1 MSRLISNLAS
11 RWQSISIVIWTLGLT
26 ALVWG
31 LVSLYGIFNQERND
45 AVSEI
50 LSRHKTLEQYAF
62 QALTQS
68 LQQQLAFANV
78 NLRHVLR
85 DPLKSNENI
94 LYLEK
99 DKQLLPRPAVYKS
112 SHNQENNAQK
122 LYQELIAVEPVD
134 LTADNLSPWGERRIL
149 LSNFKLAVES
159 NDASEIRWAFR
170 EISEQRARTQL
181 SSDKDIPYM
190 LAVLEYLITFSNPDK
205 TLVQNIIR
213 NGSIIDQELGNY
225 GLQRSLI
232 AQRNLFT
239 KQEFEYLRDMIVTI
253 SKKFAIPYDD
263 FLHQSQLENQLLA
276 IKVND
281 ITSPAFILN
290 NHWYVERQDSENIL
304 GVAIDINSI
313 ISNIDLTMKTIGL
326 LEPKDSLK
334 YALQNKEV
342 IAVGD
347 VELSVM
353 SKSLQARLQSVEKR
367 FWIKTIL
374 LFASALLVV
383 SIAVL
388 VTIIQ
393 YRKQRYLALKSD
405 FIATVS
411 HELKTPLASVRL
423 LSETLARKTKE
434 FDPAKDYPERIIKT
448 IDGMSLLV
456 DNILSFNRL
465 NKGAWQL
472 KKSPVYVEEVIA
484 ELKKEFSQYTHLP
497 VNIEMENLNDV
508 ELNADQELVKILFRN
523 LVNNACKYNE
533 QDSINISISGERDPQ
548 LRIYFK
554 DNGVGINKQNW
565 DTVFNEFSRFVESKD
580 KSISGTGLGLA
591 ICKKIMQLHKGNIG
605 ITNSSDKGT
614 TFKLTFAVT

>member
-1 MSRLISNLAS
+1 M
-11 RWQSISIVIWTLGLT
+11 
-26 ALVWG
+26 VWG

-85 DPLKSNENI
+85 DPLKPNENI
-94 LYLEK
+94 LYFEK
-99 DKQLLPRPAVYKS
+99 DQQLLPRPAVYKS
-112 SHNQENNAQK
+112 SQNQVNNAQK
-122 LYQELIAVEPVD
+122 LYQELIAIEPVD
-134 LTADNLSPWGERRIL
+134 LTADNLSPWGERHIL

-181 SSDKDIPYM
+181 SGDKDIPYM

-205 TLVQNIIR
+205 TLVQNFIR

-239 KQEFEYLRDMIVTI
+239 KQEFDYLRDMIVTI
-253 SKKFAIPYDD
+253 SKKFTIPHDD
-263 FLHQSQLENQLLA
+263 FMRQSQMENQLLP
-276 IKVND
+276 IN
-281 ITSPAFILN
+281 INEMTLPAFILN
-290 NHWYVERQDSENIL
+290 NHWYVERQDKEKIL
-304 GVAIDINSI
+304 GVAIDMGSI
-313 ISNIDLTMKTIGL
+313 MSNIDLTMKAIGL
-326 LEPKDSLK
+326 LELSDSLEYDLQDK
-334 YALQNKEV
+334 QVLAL
-342 IAVGD
+342 GD
-347 VELSVM
+347 VELSVI
-353 SKSLQARLQSVEKR
+353 SNSLQAKLRSVEKR
-367 FWIKTIL
+367 FWIKTLL
-374 LFASALLVV
+374 LFASAVLVV

-434 FDPAKDYPERIIKT
+434 YDPAKDYPERIIKT

-472 KKSPVYVEEVIA
+472 KKSPIYLEEVIA
-484 ELKKEFSQYTHLP
+484 ELKKEFNQYTHLP
-497 VNIEMENLNDV
+497 VNIEMENLDDV
-508 ELNADQELVKILFRN
+508 EINADRELVKILFRN
-523 LVNNACKYNE
+523 LVNNACKYND
-533 QDSINISISGERDPQ
+533 QDNINIVISGKHDPQ
-548 LRIYFK
+548 LSIYFK
-554 DNGVGINKQNW
+554 DNGVGIHKQNW
-565 DTVFNEFSRFVESKD
+565 TSVFDEFSRFVESKD

-591 ICKKIMQLHKGNIG
+591 ICKKIMQLHKGEIG
-605 ITNSSDKGT
+605 ITNSSAKGT

>member
-1 MSRLISNLAS
+1 MSRLNSYLAS
-11 RWQSISIVIWTLGLT
+11 RWQTLSIVIWAFGLA

-31 LVSLYGIFNQERND
+31 LLSLYGIFNRERND

-68 LQQQLAFANV
+68 LQQQLSFANV

-85 DPLKSNENI
+85 DPLKPNENI
-94 LYLEK
+94 LYFEK
-99 DKQLLPRPAVYKS
+99 DKQLLPRPSIYKS
-112 SHNQENNAQK
+112 DFNEENNAQN
-122 LYQELIAVEPVD
+122 LYQELMAVEPVD

-159 NDASEIRWAFR
+159 NDSSEIRWAFR

-181 SSDKDIPYM
+181 SGDKDIPYM

-239 KQEFEYLRDMIVTI
+239 ENEFEYLRDMIVAL
-253 SKKFAIPYDD
+253 SKKFAIPSDD
-263 FLHQSQLENQLLA
+263 FFRQSQIENPLLP
-276 IKVND
+276 IEINE
-281 ITSPAFILN
+281 ISSPVFILN
-290 NHWYVERQDSENIL
+290 NHWYVERQDSEKML
-304 GVAIDINSI
+304 GVAIDIDTI
-313 ISNIDLTMKTIGL
+313 ISNIDLTMKAIGL
-326 LEPKDSLK
+326 LEPEDSLK
-334 YALQNKEV
+334 YALQNNDV
-342 IAVGD
+342 LAVGD
-347 VELSVM
+347 VKLSVQ
-353 SKSLQARLQSVEKR
+353 SRSLQARLQSVEKR
-367 FWIKTIL
+367 FWIKTLL
-374 LFASALLVV
+374 LFASAVLVV

-423 LSETLARKTKE
+423 LSETLARKTKAYE
-434 FDPAKDYPERIIKT
+434 PAKDYPERIIKT

-472 KKSPVYVEEVIA
+472 KKSPVFIEEVLA
-484 ELKKEFSQYTHLP
+484 ELKKEFNQYTHLP
-497 VNIEMENLNDV
+497 VKIEMENLSDI
-508 ELNADQELVKILFRN
+508 EINADQELVKILFRN
-523 LVNNACKYNE
+523 LVNNACKYND
-533 QDSINISISGERDPQ
+533 QDNINISIRGKHDPQ
-548 LRIYFK
+548 LSIYFS

-565 DTVFNEFSRFVESKD
+565 TTVFNEFSRFVDSKD

-591 ICKKIMQLHKGNIG
+591 ICKKIMQLHKGSID
-605 ITNSSDKGT
+605 ITDSGNQGT
-614 TFKLTFAVT
+614 TLKLIFAAT

>member
-1 MSRLISNLAS
+1 VSRLISNLAS

>member
-1 MSRLISNLAS
+1 MA
-11 RWQSISIVIWTLGLT
+11 

-31 LVSLYGIFNQERND
+31 LLSLYGIFSQERND
-45 AVSEI
+45 ATSEI

-78 NLRHVLR
+78 NLRHLLR
-85 DPLKSNENI
+85 DPLKPSENI
-94 LYLEK
+94 LYFENSQ
-99 DKQLLPRPAVYKS
+99 QLLPRPTIYKS
-112 SHNQENNAQK
+112 NLTQENNAKK
-122 LYQELIAVEPVD
+122 LYQELMDVEPVD
-134 LTADNLSPWGERRIL
+134 LAADNLSPWGERRIL

-181 SSDKDIPYM
+181 SGDKDIPYM
-190 LAVLEYLITFSNPDK
+190 MAVLEYLITFSNPDK

-225 GLQRSLI
+225 GMQRSLI

-239 KQEFEYLRDMIVTI
+239 KQEFEFLRDMIIAI

-263 FLHQSQLENQLLA
+263 FLRQSQAENQLLP
-276 IKVND
+276 IKVNE
-281 ITSPAFILN
+281 INSSVFILN
-290 NHWYVERQDSENIL
+290 NHWYVERQDNEKIL
-304 GVAIDINSI
+304 GVAIDIESI
-313 ISNIDLTMKTIGL
+313 ISNIDLTMKAIGL
-326 LEPKDSLK
+326 LETGDSLE
-334 YALQNKEV
+334 YAVQKKKVL
-342 IAVGD
+342 ALGD

-353 SKSLQARLQSVEKR
+353 SNSLQARLRSVEKR
-367 FWIKTIL
+367 FWIKTLL
-374 LFASALLVV
+374 LFASAVLVV

-423 LSETLARKTKE
+423 LSETLARRTKDYE
-434 FDPAKDYPERIIKT
+434 PAKDYPERIITT

-465 NKGAWQL
+465 NKGAWEL
-472 KKSPVYVEEVIA
+472 KKSPVYIEEVVS

-497 VNIEMENLNDV
+497 IHIEMENLDDV
-508 ELNADQELVKILFRN
+508 EINADQELIKIMFRN

-533 QDSINISISGERDPQ
+533 QKSIDISISGERDPQ
-548 LRIYFK
+548 LCIYFK
-554 DNGVGINKQNW
+554 DNGVGINKQHW
-565 DTVFNEFSRFVESKD
+565 TSVFEEFSRFVESKD
-580 KSISGTGLGLA
+580 RSISGTGLGLA
-591 ICKKIMQLHKGNIG
+591 ICKKIMQLHKGRID
-605 ITNSSDKGT
+605 ITSSGDKGT
-614 TFKLTFAVT
+614 TFKLTFATT